1 MQFLIV
7 TRTLLLSAIRKRL
20 YTTLLASLLAPIL
33 LLIVLLSIP
42 DLSSLN
48 YMFID
53 ANRPILVVSS
63 VKNSENCYL
72 ATLLEGSLIVD
83 NSSLKTSILIIS
95 AKALRVLRELS
106 LTKQYN
112 YTSGVVL
119 SRDLYEALK
128 KPRVIT
134 VLVNQDIHNYTIAGL
149 WSSNI
154 VLLIDDSLEI
164 QLDKYVCLK
173 PRGEFLSNLL
183 GIFEND
189 LLNTAVLWIFILSL
203 IYMPIVYI
211 AQRRVIEALK
221 VDVNVLVECGVS
233 TRRVLLSIVSVLVVL
248 HVIIVLYISALGVVL
263 VYTGWSLLSYILPLP
278 MPTLRAIIIQLLL
291 FEILLGFLTAYPAC
305 RGVIE

>member
-95 AKALRVLRELS
+95 AKALRVLRELG

-119 SRDLYEALK
+119 SGDLYEALK

-149 WSSNI
+149 WGSNI

-203 IYMPIVYI
+203 IYMPIIYI

-233 TRRVLLSIVSVLVVL
+233 IRRVLLSIVSVLVVL